1 MAVPDDAEHKVNIHG
16 QPELPHRLVFQ
27 QFLTRTAKK
36 AQWRVGVLGARRQDP
51 HHHIVRH
58 QRVVVQEV
66 EPVDGIGCKDD
77 AEQLR
82 VDREEGK
89 QHVEALEFA
98 PVKQTRTVWSSLD
111 GLTARGREAATSQ
124 IGLVLLGWERKG
136 EAERQACAGH
146 QRRRR
151 AHVVEDAG
159 CGSMVVLQ

>member
-66 EPVDGIGCKDD
+66 EPVDSIGRKDD

-89 QHVEALEFA
+89 QHVEAL
-98 PVKQTRTVWSSLD
+98 Q
-111 GLTARGREAATSQ
+111 AAQ
-124 IGLVLLGWERKG
+124 FGLVLLVWEGKRK
-136 EAERQACAGH
+136 AERQARAGN
-146 QRRRR
+146 QRGRR